1 MSRATEEDWA
11 RREMHRAAGLA
22 AVCRTNEYQALK
34 MMLESELVVVRL
46 KREDPA
52 RFAAAQAL
60 QHPSPTDRSL
70 SKRKWER
77 AVQEWRRELR
87 ALGESLS

>member
-1 MSRATEEDWA
+1 MSHATEEDWA

-22 AVCRTNEYQALK
+22 AVRRSKEYQAWK
-34 MMLESELVVVRL
+34 CMLDTELVVARL

-52 RFAAAQAL
+52 RLAAVQAL

-70 SKRKWER
+70 SKRTWER
-77 AVQEWRRELR
+77 SMQDWRRALR
-87 ALGESLS
+87 RLAEFRR